1 MCYMKISLS
10 LSPPQF
16 THIIQKPDMCYMKTS
31 LRIYTKNTKKT
42 DVCAMEWKAYL
53 LLGREVRI
61 LEQFLH
67 LGYLFVSH
75 RRHVQTPQRV
85 THFIS
90 VEKRILMM

>member
-1 MCYMKISLS
+1 
-10 LSPPQF
+10 
-16 THIIQKPDMCYMKTS
+16 
-31 LRIYTKNTKKT
+31 
-42 DVCAMEWKAYL
+42 MEWKAYL

-90 VEKRILMM
+90 VLKRILMM